1 MGGEIK
7 IIPFWEKALPGCS
20 LIELSFPRSRSRN
33 NGSWDCGW
41 GCLGEARLSFL
52 FLLSPSPGLFSSG
65 CQVRGFTYTCARY
78 LLPPVL
84 MQSLEVFLSYLIS
97 CAGLFFLWDNSL
109 SPGWAILVLY
119 PGCDFNLDKGYW
131 EVPVY
136 LSLAHSWIGIL
147 GMNLSFIMYVPLPY
161 PIHVFPCSILGFW
174 QARPRI
180 LLKIKCF

>member
-1 MGGEIK
+1 MNCLFRDAEVETMGVETADGAA
-7 IIPFWEKALPGCS
+7 WERPGCPS
-20 LIELSFPRSRSRN
+20 SF
-33 NGSWDCGW
+33 
-41 GCLGEARLSFL
+41 F
-52 FLLSPSPGLFSSG
+52 FLLHLDYSPRG
-65 CQVRGFTYTCARY
+65 CQVRGFTCTCVRY

-119 PGCDFNLDKGYW
+119 PGCDFNLDKRYW

-161 PIHVFPCSILGFW
+161 PIHVFPCSILGF
-174 QARPRI
+174 
-180 LLKIKCF
+180 